1 MNMGKLSIEQDVMN
15 QLHIDL
21 LGLSELKWTG
31 TAHLQ
36 AENHT
41 VYYPGHKGGGGKR
54 MGFYS

>member
-1 MNMGKLSIEQDVMN
+1 MGKLSIEQDVMN